1 MSEQLTNQEVTDQV
15 RDLRLQAMEVDKR
28 VIDDGEVVSN
38 RNLQGIS
45 GGTEGRGGRNVHREW
60 VGDHLKGGRITT
72 ENGGERIL
80 AERNDSERWI
90 NTSKDQDGNASA
102 HMTIQREGKTET
114 LISDNPTVHNMVAQS
129 ALKSVKGQIETQKQ
143 DLKNQLKE
151 KDVYHPLRYSL

>member
-15 RDLRLQAMEVDKR
+15 RDLRLKAMEVDKR
-28 VIDDGEVVSN
+28 VIDDGDVVSN

-60 VGDHLKGGRITT
+60 AGNYLRGGRITT
-72 ENGGERIL
+72 ENSGERIL

-90 NTSKDQDGNASA
+90 NSSKDQNGKAST
-102 HMTIQREGKTET
+102 HMTISREGKTKT

-129 ALKSVKGQIETQKQ
+129 AIKSVKKQIETQRQ
-143 DLKNQLKE
+143 DFKNQLKE
-151 KDVYHPLRYSL
+151 KDYHPLRHS